1 MKALFLFLLC
11 YCTIWATDDLKTKAT
26 NKEVTVYLNGAQVTA
41 EAILSVPK
49 GTSTVRITDVS
60 PFINQNSIQISGL
73 KEVSILSIGYE
84 TSFLPK
90 KTVSDKITDLEN
102 KIAAKNREIAL
113 LTNTIKGLQEEESL
127 LSTNKLLSSDQQA
140 VALEKVTAFSKYY
153 RERVPVIKMEIYD
166 ADIKINELKT
176 DLNLLYE
183 ELKKNFDGSKV
194 EKGEIVLK
202 LDAAVASNL
211 NLTIKYNVSNAGWF
225 PTYEIKAQNTKESL
239 NFIYKAHVYQQT
251 GDNWNDVKLTLSTGD
266 PTFANDRQE
275 LEPHYLN
282 FNMPIVS
289 NSSNKRYNYSYN
301 PSVKTVSGVVTENG
315 SPLPGV
321 TVVIKG
327 TTIGTQTDF
336 DGRYTLQNIGSGKA
350 LEFSYIGLKAET
362 LPIYSTTMN
371 LNMEEDAEVLSE
383 VALVGYSSKSKSS
396 KSAVSRVDSNQID
409 QIQLEEEIDADQIYT
424 ATGDEKRDNLNT
436 VVFKIAKNY
445 SIPSLNDVSII
456 EIDRFEIP
464 ATFEYYAA
472 PILNEN
478 VYLTAKIK
486 DWEQY
491 DLLAGEAN
499 IYAEGSYA
507 GKTFIDPFQTK
518 EELVISLGADP
529 NIIVERKQTNNL
541 KDKSLLGATRIIT
554 KNYEITIRNNKPMA
568 VDLQVFDR
576 IPISQNK
583 EIKVE
588 DVKYSEGNFDKE
600 KSIISWKL
608 KVEPK
613 QVVKKQVSYVVKYP
627 KEKRINL

>member
-1 MKALFLFLLC
+1 MKALFIFLVSYSC
-11 YCTIWATDDLKTKAT
+11 IWATDDLKTKAT

-73 KEVSILSIGYE
+73 KDVSILSIGYE

-127 LSTNKLLSSDQQA
+127 LSANKLLSSDQQA

-166 ADIKINELKT
+166 SEIKINNLRT
-176 DLNLLYE
+176 DVNLLHE
-183 ELKKNFDGSKV
+183 ELRKNFDGSKV

-202 LDAAVASNL
+202 LDAPIVSNL

-225 PTYEIKAQNTKESL
+225 PTYEIKALNTKESL

-289 NSSNKRYNYSYN
+289 NIVTKRNNYSYN

-321 TVVIKG
+321 TIVIKG

-336 DGRYTLQNIGSGKA
+336 DGRYTLQNIGSGKE
-350 LEFSYIGLKAET
+350 LEFSYIGMKAET

-371 LNMEEDAEVLSE
+371 LNMEEDATMLQEVVVS
-383 VALVGYSSKSKSS
+383 GYSSRSS
-396 KSAVSRVDSNQID
+396 KREKEVVLTVEDGITQ
-409 QIQLEEEIDADQIYT
+409 T
-424 ATGDEKRDNLNT
+424 ATGDEKAQNLNT

-529 NIIVERKQTNNL
+529 TIIVERKQTNNL

-568 VDLQVFDR
+568 IDLQVFDR

>member
-1 MKALFLFLLC
+1 MKALFIFLLSYSC
-11 YCTIWATDDLKTKAT
+11 VWATDDLKTKAT
-26 NKEVTVYLNGAQVTA
+26 NKEVTVYLNGAQITS
-41 EAILSVPK
+41 EATVSIPK

-102 KIAAKNREIAL
+102 KIAAKNREISL

-127 LSTNKLLSSDQQA
+127 LAANKLLSSDQQA

-166 ADIKINELKT
+166 SEIKINELKA

-202 LDAAVASNL
+202 LDAAITSNL

-289 NSSNKRYNYSYN
+289 NSTNRRHNYSYN
-301 PSVKTVSGVVTENG
+301 PSVKSVTGVVTENG
-315 SPLPGV
+315 LPVPGV
-321 TVVIKG
+321 NIVVKG
-327 TTIGTQTDF
+327 TTIGAQTDF
-336 DGRYTLQNIGSGKA
+336 DGRYTLKNIGLGKE
-350 LEFSYIGLKAET
+350 LVFSYIGLKPET

-371 LNMEEDAEVLSE
+371 LKMEEDAQVLSE
-383 VALVGYSSKSKSS
+383 VVIEGYRMQSSKKE
-396 KSAVSRVDSNQID
+396 KEVV
-409 QIQLEEEIDADQIYT
+409 LELEDGITQT
-424 ATGDEKRDNLNT
+424 ATGDEKAQNLNT
-436 VVFKIAKNY
+436 VVFKISKNY

-464 ATFEYYAA
+464 ATYEYYAA
-472 PILNEN
+472 PLLNEN

-529 NIIVERKQTNNL
+529 TIIVERKQTNNL
-541 KDKSLLGATRIIT
+541 KDKSLLGSTRIIT
-554 KNYEITIRNNKPMA
+554 KNYELTIRNNKPI
-568 VDLQVFDR
+568 VVNLQVFDR

-588 DVKYSEGNFDKE
+588 DVKFSEGDFDKE
-600 KSIISWKL
+600 KSIIAWKL

-613 QVVKKQVSYVVKYP
+613 QVIKKQISYVVKYP

>member
-1 MKALFLFLLC
+1 MKALFLFLLS

-26 NKEVTVYLNGAQVTA
+26 NREVTVYLNGAQVTA

-90 KTVSDKITDLEN
+90 KTVSEKITDLEN

-166 ADIKINELKT
+166 SEIKINILRTEL
-176 DLNLLYE
+176 DLLHE

-289 NSSNKRYNYSYN
+289 NSVNKRYNYSYN

-371 LNMEEDAEVLSE
+371 LNMEESADMLQEVVVVS
-383 VALVGYSSKSKSS
+383 GYSSRSS
-396 KSAVSRVDSNQID
+396 KREKEVVLTVEDGITQ
-409 QIQLEEEIDADQIYT
+409 T
-424 ATGDEKRDNLNT
+424 ATGDEKAQNLNT

-486 DWEQY
+486 NWEQY

-541 KDKSLLGATRIIT
+541 KYKSLLGATRIIT

-588 DVKYSEGNFDKE
+588 DVKYSEGIFDKE

>member
-1 MKALFLFLLC
+1 MKALFLFLLS

-90 KTVSDKITDLEN
+90 KTVSEKITDLEN

-166 ADIKINELKT
+166 SEIKINILRTEL
-176 DLNLLYE
+176 DLLHE

-529 NIIVERKQTNNL
+529 TIIVERKQTNNL

-608 KVEPK
+608 KVETK

>member
-1 MKALFLFLLC
+1 MKALFLFLLS

-73 KEVSILSIGYE
+73 KDVSILSIGFE

-127 LSTNKLLSSDQQA
+127 LSANKLLSSDQQA

-166 ADIKINELKT
+166 SEIKINNLRT
-176 DLNLLYE
+176 DLNLLHE
-183 ELKKNFDGSKV
+183 ELRKNFDGSKV

-202 LDAAVASNL
+202 LDAAIASNL

-289 NSSNKRYNYSYN
+289 NIVTKRNNYSYN

-336 DGRYTLQNIGSGKA
+336 DGRYTLQNIGSGKE
-350 LEFSYIGLKAET
+350 LEFSYIGMKAET

-371 LNMEEDAEVLSE
+371 LNMEEDATMLQEVVVS
-383 VALVGYSSKSKSS
+383 GYSSRSS
-396 KSAVSRVDSNQID
+396 KREKEVVLTVEDGITQ
-409 QIQLEEEIDADQIYT
+409 T
-424 ATGDEKRDNLNT
+424 ATGDEKAQNLNT

-529 NIIVERKQTNNL
+529 TIIVERKQTNNL

-568 VDLQVFDR
+568 IDLQVFDR

>member
-1 MKALFLFLLC
+1 MKALFLFLLS

-102 KIAAKNREIAL
+102 KIAAKNRAIAS

-127 LSTNKLLSSDQQA
+127 LSANKLLSSDQQA

-176 DLNLLYE
+176 DLSLLYE

-202 LDAAVASNL
+202 LDAAIASNL

-225 PTYEIKAQNTKESL
+225 PTYEIKAQNAKESL

-282 FNMPIVS
+282 FNMPIVANNVS
-289 NSSNKRYNYSYN
+289 KRNNYSYN

-315 SPLPGV
+315 SPVPGV
-321 TVVIKG
+321 SVVIKG

-350 LEFSYIGLKAET
+350 LEFSYIGFKTET

-371 LNMEEDAEVLSE
+371 VKMEEDATMLAEVVVE
-383 VALVGYSSKSKSS
+383 GYSSRSS
-396 KSAVSRVDSNQID
+396 KKEKEIVLALDAEI
-409 QIQLEEEIDADQIYT
+409 IQT
-424 ATGDEKRDNLNT
+424 ATGDEKAQNLNT

-541 KDKSLLGATRIIT
+541 KDKSLFGATRIIT

-568 VDLQVFDR
+568 IDLQVFDR

-613 QVVKKQVSYVVKYP
+613 QVVKKQVSYVVKFP

>member
-1 MKALFLFLLC
+1 MKIIFLFLLSF
-11 YCTIWATDDLKTKAT
+11 ISFLPTDDLKTKAT

-41 EAILSVPK
+41 EATVAVTK

-73 KEVSILSIGYE
+73 KDVSILSIGYE
-84 TSFLPK
+84 TSYLPK

-127 LSTNKLLSSDQQA
+127 LSANKLLSSDQQA

-166 ADIKINELKT
+166 ADIKINNLRT
-176 DLNLLYE
+176 DLNLLQE
-183 ELKKNFDGSKV
+183 ELRKNFDGSKV

-202 LDAAVASNL
+202 LDAPIAANL

-225 PTYEIKAQNTKESL
+225 PTYEIKALNTKESL

-282 FNMPIVS
+282 FDRPIAVT
-289 NSSNKRYNYSYN
+289 SNKRYNYTYN
-301 PSVKTVSGVVTENG
+301 PSVRSVSGVVTENG
-315 SPLPGV
+315 QPLPGAS
-321 TVVIKG
+321 VVIKG
-327 TTIGTQTDF
+327 TVIGTQTDF
-336 DGRYTLQNIGSGKA
+336 EGRYTLKDIGSGKE
-350 LEFSYIGLKAET
+350 LMFSYIGMKTET

-371 LNMEEDAEVLSE
+371 VKMEEDAQMLQEVVVQGYRSDKKEKAITL
-383 VALVGYSSKSKSS
+383 ALD
-396 KSAVSRVDSNQID
+396 A
-409 QIQLEEEIDADQIYT
+409 EITQT
-424 ATGDEKRDNLNT
+424 ATGDEKTQNLNT

-464 ATFEYYAA
+464 AIFEYYAA

-541 KDKSLLGATRIIT
+541 KDKSLLGSTRIIN
-554 KNYEITIRNNKPMA
+554 KNYEITIRNNKTMA

-588 DVKYSEGNFDKE
+588 DVKYSEGDFDKE

-613 QVVKKQVSYVVKYP
+613 QVVKKQISYVVKYP
-627 KEKRINL
+627 KDKRINL

>member
-1 MKALFLFLLC
+1 MKIIFLFLLSF
-11 YCTIWATDDLKTKAT
+11 ISFLPTDDLKTKAT
-26 NKEVTVYLNGAQVTA
+26 NKEVTVYLNGAQITA
-41 EAILSVPK
+41 EALVAIPK

-73 KEVSILSIGYE
+73 KDVSILSIGYE
-84 TSFLPK
+84 TSYLPK

-127 LSTNKLLSSDQQA
+127 LFANKLLSSDQQA
-140 VALEKVTAFSKYY
+140 VALDKVTSFSKYY

-166 ADIKINELKT
+166 ADIKINNLRT
-176 DLNLLYE
+176 DLNLLQE
-183 ELKKNFDGSKV
+183 VLRKNFDGSKV

-202 LDAAVASNL
+202 LDAPIASNL

-225 PTYEIKAQNTKESL
+225 PTYEIKALNTKESL

-282 FNMPIVS
+282 FDRPIAVT
-289 NSSNKRYNYSYN
+289 SNKRYNYNYN
-301 PSVKTVSGVVTENG
+301 PSVKSVSGIVTEMG
-315 SPLPGV
+315 QPLPGASILV
-321 TVVIKG
+321 KG

-336 DGRYTLQNIGSGKA
+336 DGRYTLKNIGSGKE
-350 LEFSYIGLKAET
+350 LEFSYIGMKAET

-371 LNMEEDAEVLSE
+371 LNMEEDAQMLQEVVVQGYRSDKNEKAITL
-383 VALVGYSSKSKSS
+383 ALD
-396 KSAVSRVDSNQID
+396 A
-409 QIQLEEEIDADQIYT
+409 EITQT
-424 ATGDEKRDNLNT
+424 ATGDEKTQNLNT

-464 ATFEYYAA
+464 ATFEYYVA

-529 NIIVERKQTNNL
+529 NIIVERKQTNSL
-541 KDKSLLGATRIIT
+541 KDKSLLGSTRIIN
-554 KNYEITIRNNKPMA
+554 KNYEITIRNNKTMA
-568 VDLQVFDR
+568 IDLQVFDR

-588 DVKYSEGNFDKE
+588 DVKYSEGDFDKE
-600 KSIISWKL
+600 KSIIAWKL

-613 QVVKKQVSYVVKYP
+613 QVVKKQISYVVKYP
-627 KEKRINL
+627 KDKRINL

>member
-1 MKALFLFLLC
+1 MKALFLFLLS

-49 GTSTVRITDVS
+49 GTTTVRITDVS

-90 KTVSDKITDLEN
+90 KTVSEKITDLEN

-166 ADIKINELKT
+166 SEIKINILRTEL
-176 DLNLLYE
+176 DLLHE

-529 NIIVERKQTNNL
+529 TIIVERKQTNNL

>member
-1 MKALFLFLLC
+1 
-11 YCTIWATDDLKTKAT
+11 
-26 NKEVTVYLNGAQVTA
+26 
-41 EAILSVPK
+41 
-49 GTSTVRITDVS
+49 
-60 PFINQNSIQISGL
+60 
-73 KEVSILSIGYE
+73 
-84 TSFLPK
+84 
-90 KTVSDKITDLEN
+90 
-102 KIAAKNREIAL
+102 
-113 LTNTIKGLQEEESL
+113 
-127 LSTNKLLSSDQQA
+127 
-140 VALEKVTAFSKYY
+140 
-153 RERVPVIKMEIYD
+153 
-166 ADIKINELKT
+166 
-176 DLNLLYE
+176 
-183 ELKKNFDGSKV
+183 
-194 EKGEIVLK
+194 
-202 LDAAVASNL
+202 
-211 NLTIKYNVSNAGWF
+211 
-225 PTYEIKAQNTKESL
+225 
-239 NFIYKAHVYQQT
+239 
-251 GDNWNDVKLTLSTGD
+251 
-266 PTFANDRQE
+266 
-275 LEPHYLN
+275 
-282 FNMPIVS
+282 
-289 NSSNKRYNYSYN
+289 
-301 PSVKTVSGVVTENG
+301 
-315 SPLPGV
+315 
-321 TVVIKG
+321 
-327 TTIGTQTDF
+327 
-336 DGRYTLQNIGSGKA
+336 
-350 LEFSYIGLKAET
+350 
-362 LPIYSTTMN
+362 MN
-371 LNMEEDAEVLSE
+371 LNMEESADMLQEVVVVS
-383 VALVGYSSKSKSS
+383 GYSSRSS
-396 KSAVSRVDSNQID
+396 KREKEVELTVEDGITQ
-409 QIQLEEEIDADQIYT
+409 T
-424 ATGDEKRDNLNT
+424 ATGDEKAQNLNT

-486 DWEQY
+486 NWEQY

-518 EELVISLGADP
+518 EELIVSLGADP

-588 DVKYSEGNFDKE
+588 DVKYSEGIFDKE

>member
-1 MKALFLFLLC
+1 MKALFLFLLS
-11 YCTIWATDDLKTKAT
+11 YCTIWATDELKTKAT

-90 KTVSDKITDLEN
+90 KTVSDRITDLEN
-102 KIAAKNREIAL
+102 KIAAKNRAIAL

-127 LSTNKLLSSDQQA
+127 LSANKLLSSDQQA

-176 DLNLLYE
+176 DLSLLYE

-202 LDAAVASNL
+202 LDAAIASNL

-225 PTYEIKAQNTKESL
+225 PTYEIKAQNAKESL

-266 PTFANDRQE
+266 PTFANDRQD

-282 FNMPIVS
+282 FNMPIVAKTVS
-289 NSSNKRYNYSYN
+289 KRNNYSYN
-301 PSVKTVSGVVTENG
+301 PSVKTVSGVVTGNG

-321 TVVIKG
+321 SVVIKG

-336 DGRYTLQNIGSGKA
+336 DGRFTLQNIGSGKE
-350 LEFSYIGLKAET
+350 LEFSYLGMKAET

-371 LNMEEDAEVLSE
+371 LNMEESAEMLQE
-383 VALVGYSSKSKSS
+383 VVVVSGYSSRSS
-396 KSAVSRVDSNQID
+396 KREKEVVLTVEDGITQ
-409 QIQLEEEIDADQIYT
+409 T
-424 ATGDEKRDNLNT
+424 ATGDEKAQNLNT

-518 EELVISLGADP
+518 DELVISLGADP
-529 NIIVERKQTNNL
+529 TIIVERKQTNNL
-541 KDKSLLGATRIIT
+541 KDKSLLGSTRIIT

-568 VDLQVFDR
+568 IDLQVFDR

-613 QVVKKQVSYVVKYP
+613 QVIKKQVSYVVKFP

>member
-1 MKALFLFLLC
+1 MKIFILFLLNF
-11 YCTIWATDDLKTKAT
+11 TSFWATDDIKTKAT
-26 NKEVTVYLNGAQVTA
+26 NKEVIVYLNGAQVTA
-41 EAILSVPK
+41 EATVSIPK
-49 GTSTVRITDVS
+49 GTSILRITDVS

-73 KEVSILSIGYE
+73 KDVSILSIGYE

-90 KTVSDKITDLEN
+90 KTVSDKIINLES

-113 LTNTIKGLQEEESL
+113 LSNTIKGLQEEESL
-127 LSTNKLLSSDQQA
+127 LTANKLLSSDQQA

-166 ADIKINELKT
+166 YEIKIKELRA
-176 DLNLLYE
+176 DLNLLNE

-202 LDAAVASNL
+202 LDAPITSNL

-239 NFIYKAHVYQQT
+239 SFIYKAHVYQQT

-282 FNMPIVS
+282 FNRAIVS
-289 NSSNKRYNYSYN
+289 NTGSKRYNYTYN
-301 PSVKTVSGVVTENG
+301 PSVQSVSGVVTEMG
-315 SPLPGV
+315 QALPGV
-321 TVVIKG
+321 SIVVKG
-327 TTIGTQTDF
+327 TNIGTQTDF
-336 DGRYTLQNIGSGKA
+336 DGRYTLKNIGSGKE
-350 LEFSYIGLKAET
+350 LVFSYIGMKSET

-371 LNMEEDAEVLSE
+371 VKMEEDGQVLSE
-383 VALVGYSSKSKSS
+383 VVLTGYSSKSKTGN
-396 KSAVSRVDSNQID
+396 SAVSKVDSKQIE
-409 QIQLEEEIDADQIYT
+409 QMPSEEEMDSDKMFT
-424 ATGDEKRDNLNT
+424 ATGDEKRNDLNT

-456 EIDRFEIP
+456 EIDRFDIS

-491 DLLAGEAN
+491 DLLAGEAA

-518 EELVISLGADP
+518 DELVISLGADP
-529 NIIVERKQTNNL
+529 NIIVERKQTNSL
-541 KDKSLLGATRIIT
+541 KDKSLLGSTRIIN
-554 KNYEITIRNNKPMA
+554 KNYELTIRNNKTMA
-568 VDLQVFDR
+568 VDLQVYDR
-576 IPISQNK
+576 IPVSQNK

-588 DVKYSEGNFDKE
+588 DVKYSEGDFDKE

-613 QVVKKQVSYVVKYP
+613 QVVKKQISYVVKYP
-627 KEKRINL
+627 KDKRINL

>member
-1 MKALFLFLLC
+1 MKALFLFLLS

-26 NKEVTVYLNGAQVTA
+26 NREVTVYLNGAQVTA

-166 ADIKINELKT
+166 SEIKINILRTEL
-176 DLNLLYE
+176 DLLHE

-289 NSSNKRYNYSYN
+289 NSVNKRYNYSYN

-371 LNMEEDAEVLSE
+371 LNMEESADMLQEVVVVS
-383 VALVGYSSKSKSS
+383 GYSSRSS
-396 KSAVSRVDSNQID
+396 KREKEVVLTVEDGITQ
-409 QIQLEEEIDADQIYT
+409 T
-424 ATGDEKRDNLNT
+424 ATGDEKAQNLNT

-486 DWEQY
+486 NWEQY

-541 KDKSLLGATRIIT
+541 KYKSLLGATRIIT

-588 DVKYSEGNFDKE
+588 DVKYSEGIFDKE

>member
-1 MKALFLFLLC
+1 
-11 YCTIWATDDLKTKAT
+11 
-26 NKEVTVYLNGAQVTA
+26 
-41 EAILSVPK
+41 
-49 GTSTVRITDVS
+49 
-60 PFINQNSIQISGL
+60 
-73 KEVSILSIGYE
+73 
-84 TSFLPK
+84 
-90 KTVSDKITDLEN
+90 VSDKIINLES

-113 LTNTIKGLQEEESL
+113 LSNTIKGLQEEESL
-127 LSTNKLLSSDQQA
+127 LTANKLLSSDHQA

-166 ADIKINELKT
+166 YEIKIKELRA
-176 DLNLLYE
+176 DLNLLNE

-202 LDAAVASNL
+202 LDAPITSNL

-239 NFIYKAHVYQQT
+239 SFIYKAHVYQQT

-282 FNMPIVS
+282 FNRPIVS
-289 NSSNKRYNYSYN
+289 NTGSKRYNYTYN
-301 PSVKTVSGVVTENG
+301 PSVQSVSGVVIEMG
-315 SPLPGV
+315 QPLPGV
-321 TVVIKG
+321 SIVVKG
-327 TTIGTQTDF
+327 TNIGTQTDF
-336 DGRYTLQNIGSGKA
+336 DGRYTLKNIGSGKE
-350 LEFSYIGLKAET
+350 LVFSYIGMKSET

-371 LNMEEDAEVLSE
+371 VKMEEDGQVLSE
-383 VALVGYSSKSKSS
+383 VVLTGYSSKSKTGN
-396 KSAVSRVDSNQID
+396 SAVSKVDSKQIE
-409 QIQLEEEIDADQIYT
+409 QMPTEEEMDSDKMFT
-424 ATGDEKRDNLNT
+424 ATGDEKRNDLNT

-456 EIDRFEIP
+456 EIDRFDIS

-491 DLLAGEAN
+491 DLLAGEAA

-518 EELVISLGADP
+518 DELVISLGADP
-529 NIIVERKQTNNL
+529 NIIIERKQTNSL
-541 KDKSLLGATRIIT
+541 KDKSLLGSTRIIN
-554 KNYEITIRNNKPMA
+554 KNYELTIRNNKTMA
-568 VDLQVFDR
+568 VDLQVYDR
-576 IPISQNK
+576 IPVSQNK

-588 DVKYSEGNFDKE
+588 DVKYSEGDFDKE

-613 QVVKKQVSYVVKYP
+613 QVVKKQISYVVKYP
-627 KEKRINL
+627 KDKRINL

>member
-1 MKALFLFLLC
+1 MKALFLVLLS
-11 YCTIWATDDLKTKAT
+11 YCATWATDDLKTKAT
-26 NKEVTVYLNGAQVTA
+26 TKEVTVYLKGAQVTA
-41 EAILSVPK
+41 DAVVSLPK

-90 KTVSDKITDLEN
+90 KTVSEKITDLEN

-127 LSTNKLLSSDQQA
+127 LSANKLLSSDQQA
-140 VALEKVTAFSKYY
+140 VALEKVTTFSKYY

-166 ADIKINELKT
+166 SEIKINNLRT
-176 DLNLLYE
+176 DLSLLHE
-183 ELKKNFDGSKV
+183 ELRKNFDGSKV

-202 LDAAVASNL
+202 LDAAVAYNL

-251 GDNWNDVKLTLSTGD
+251 GDNWNDVKLTLSAGD

-289 NSSNKRYNYSYN
+289 NTVSKRNNYSYN

-315 SPLPGV
+315 QPLPGV
-321 TVVIKG
+321 SVVIKG

-336 DGRYTLQNIGSGKA
+336 DGRYTLQNIGSGKE
-350 LEFSYIGLKAET
+350 LEFSYLGFKTEN

-371 LNMEEDAEVLSE
+371 VKMEEDATMLQEIVID
-383 VALVGYSSKSKSS
+383 GYSSRSS
-396 KSAVSRVDSNQID
+396 KKEKEIVLALDAEI
-409 QIQLEEEIDADQIYT
+409 IQT
-424 ATGDEKRDNLNT
+424 ATGDEKAQNLNT

-445 SIPSLNDVSII
+445 SIPSLHDVSII

-464 ATFEYYAA
+464 AIFEYYAA

-518 EELVISLGADP
+518 DELVISLGADP

-541 KDKSLLGATRIIT
+541 KDKSLLGSTRIIT
-554 KNYEITIRNNKPMA
+554 KNYEIAIRNNKPMA
-568 VDLQVFDR
+568 IDLQVFDR

-588 DVKYSEGNFDKE
+588 DVKYSEANFDKE

-613 QVVKKQVSYVVKYP
+613 QVVKKQISYVVKYP

>member
-1 MKALFLFLLC
+1 MKALFLFLLT

-90 KTVSDKITDLEN
+90 KTVSEKITDLES

-153 RERVPVIKMEIYD
+153 RERIPVIKMEIYD
-166 ADIKINELKT
+166 SEIKINNLRT
-176 DLNLLYE
+176 DVNLLRE
-183 ELKKNFDGSKV
+183 ELRKNFDGSKV

-202 LDAAVASNL
+202 LDAAIAYNL

-275 LEPHYLN
+275 LEPYYLN
-282 FNMPIVS
+282 FNMPIVANTVS
-289 NSSNKRYNYSYN
+289 KRNNYSYN

-336 DGRYTLQNIGSGKA
+336 DGRYTLQNIGSGKE
-350 LEFSYIGLKAET
+350 LEFSYIGMKAET

-371 LNMEEDAEVLSE
+371 LNMEEDATMLQEVVVS
-383 VALVGYSSKSKSS
+383 GYSSRSS
-396 KSAVSRVDSNQID
+396 KRDK
-409 QIQLEEEIDADQIYT
+409 EIVLTVEDGITQT
-424 ATGDEKRDNLNT
+424 ATGDEKAQNLNT

-445 SIPSLNDVSII
+445 SIPSLNNVSII

-464 ATFEYYAA
+464 ATFEYYVA

-529 NIIVERKQTNNL
+529 TIIVERKQTNNL

-554 KNYEITIRNNKPMA
+554 KNYEITIRNNKPMSI
-568 VDLQVFDR
+568 DLQVFDR

-613 QVVKKQVSYVVKYP
+613 QVLKKQVSYVVKYP

>member
-1 MKALFLFLLC
+1 MKALFIFLLSYSC
-11 YCTIWATDDLKTKAT
+11 VWATDDLKTKAT

-127 LSTNKLLSSDQQA
+127 LSANKLLSSDQQA

-166 ADIKINELKT
+166 SEIKINNLRT
-176 DLNLLYE
+176 DLNLLHE

-282 FNMPIVS
+282 FNMPVVS
-289 NSSNKRYNYSYN
+289 NNASKRSNYSYN
-301 PSVKTVSGVVTENG
+301 PSVQTITGVVTEMG
-315 SPLPGV
+315 QPLPGV
-321 TVVIKG
+321 TVVVKG

-336 DGRYTLQNIGSGKA
+336 DGFYTIKNVGSGKE
-350 LEFSYIGLKAET
+350 LVYSYIGMKTET

-371 LNMEEDAEVLSE
+371 VKMEEDAQQLSE
-383 VALVGYSSKSKSS
+383 VVLTGYSTKSKSNN
-396 KSAVSRVDSNQID
+396 SAVSRVDSNQIE
-409 QIQLEEEIDADQIYT
+409 QIQLEEEIDADQMYT
-424 ATGDEKRDNLNT
+424 ATGDEKRENLNT
-436 VVFKIAKNY
+436 VVFKITKNY
-445 SIPSLNDVSII
+445 SIPSLNDISII

-518 EELVISLGADP
+518 EELIISLGADP

-541 KDKSLLGATRIIT
+541 KDKSLLGNTRIIT
-554 KNYEITIRNNKPMA
+554 KNYELTIRNNKPIA

-588 DVKYSEGNFDKE
+588 DVKYSEGDFDKE
-600 KSIISWKL
+600 KSIIAWKL

-613 QVVKKQVSYVVKYP
+613 QVVKKQLSYVVKYP

>member
-1 MKALFLFLLC
+1 MKALFLVLLS
-11 YCTIWATDDLKTKAT
+11 YCATLATDDLKTKAT
-26 NKEVTVYLNGAQVTA
+26 TKEVTVYLKGAQVTA
-41 EAILSVPK
+41 DAVVSLPK

-90 KTVSDKITDLEN
+90 KTVSEKITDLEN

-127 LSTNKLLSSDQQA
+127 LSANKLLSSDQQA
-140 VALEKVTAFSKYY
+140 VALEKVTTFSKYY

-166 ADIKINELKT
+166 SEIKINNLRT
-176 DLNLLYE
+176 DLSLLHE
-183 ELKKNFDGSKV
+183 ELRKNFDGSKV

-202 LDAAVASNL
+202 LDAAVAYNL

-251 GDNWNDVKLTLSTGD
+251 GDNWNDVKLTLSAGD

-289 NSSNKRYNYSYN
+289 NTVSKRNNYSYN

-315 SPLPGV
+315 QPLPGV
-321 TVVIKG
+321 SVVIKG

-336 DGRYTLQNIGSGKA
+336 DGRYTLQNIGSGKE
-350 LEFSYIGLKAET
+350 LEFSYLGFKTEN

-371 LNMEEDAEVLSE
+371 VKMEEDATMLQEIVIE
-383 VALVGYSSKSKSS
+383 GYSSRSS
-396 KSAVSRVDSNQID
+396 KKEKEIVLALDAEI
-409 QIQLEEEIDADQIYT
+409 IQT
-424 ATGDEKRDNLNT
+424 ATGDEKAQNLNT

-445 SIPSLNDVSII
+445 SIPSLHDVSII

-464 ATFEYYAA
+464 AIFEYYAA

-491 DLLAGEAN
+491 DLLVGEAN

-518 EELVISLGADP
+518 DELVISLGADP

-541 KDKSLLGATRIIT
+541 KDKSLLGSTRIIT
-554 KNYEITIRNNKPMA
+554 KNYEIAIRNNKPMA
-568 VDLQVFDR
+568 IDLQVFDR

-588 DVKYSEGNFDKE
+588 DVKYSEANFDKE

-613 QVVKKQVSYVVKYP
+613 QVVKKQISYVVKYP

>member
-1 MKALFLFLLC
+1 MKALFLFLLS

-49 GTSTVRITDVS
+49 GTTTVRITDVS

-90 KTVSDKITDLEN
+90 KTVSEKITDLEN

-166 ADIKINELKT
+166 SEIKINILRTEL
-176 DLNLLYE
+176 DLLHE

-371 LNMEEDAEVLSE
+371 LNMEESADMLQEVVVVS
-383 VALVGYSSKSKSS
+383 GYSSRSS
-396 KSAVSRVDSNQID
+396 KREKEVELTVEDGITQ
-409 QIQLEEEIDADQIYT
+409 T
-424 ATGDEKRDNLNT
+424 ATGDEKAQNLNT

-529 NIIVERKQTNNL
+529 TIIVERKQTNNL

-608 KVEPK
+608 KVETK

>member
-1 MKALFLFLLC
+1 MKALFLFLLS

-26 NKEVTVYLNGAQVTA
+26 NREVTVYLNGAQVTA
-41 EAILSVPK
+41 DAVVSVPK

-166 ADIKINELKT
+166 SEIKINILRTEL
-176 DLNLLYE
+176 DLLHE

-289 NSSNKRYNYSYN
+289 NSVNKRYNYSYN

-371 LNMEEDAEVLSE
+371 LNMEESADMLQEVVVVS
-383 VALVGYSSKSKSS
+383 GYSSRSS
-396 KSAVSRVDSNQID
+396 KREKEVELTVEDGITQ
-409 QIQLEEEIDADQIYT
+409 T
-424 ATGDEKRDNLNT
+424 ATGDEKAQNLNT

-464 ATFEYYAA
+464 A
-472 PILNEN
+472 
-478 VYLTAKIK
+478 KIGR
-486 DWEQY
+486 
-491 DLLAGEAN
+491 AH
-499 IYAEGSYA
+499 
-507 GKTFIDPFQTK
+507 
-518 EELVISLGADP
+518 V
-529 NIIVERKQTNNL
+529 
-541 KDKSLLGATRIIT
+541 
-554 KNYEITIRNNKPMA
+554 
-568 VDLQVFDR
+568 
-576 IPISQNK
+576 
-583 EIKVE
+583 
-588 DVKYSEGNFDKE
+588 
-600 KSIISWKL
+600 
-608 KVEPK
+608 
-613 QVVKKQVSYVVKYP
+613 
-627 KEKRINL
+627 